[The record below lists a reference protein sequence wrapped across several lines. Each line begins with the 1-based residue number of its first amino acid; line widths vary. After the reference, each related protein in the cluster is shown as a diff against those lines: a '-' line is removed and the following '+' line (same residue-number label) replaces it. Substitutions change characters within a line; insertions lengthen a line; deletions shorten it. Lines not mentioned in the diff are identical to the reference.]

1 MTGYLSS
8 TIPIISKITI
18 ATVEDLGYTVDYTQ
32 ADSYDGS
39 NVNNAVSG
47 CCAPSSSRKQLR
59 QLASPNPKKPPNQK
73 NKKPPNP
80 RRPPNNPKKPL
91 SNAGLEKAFTY
102 GRKKLKEKML
112 PPGIPRDL
120 PGGASYVGD
129 MIISVLIMEDDEVY
143 EVSVGA

>member
-8 TIPIISKITI
+8 AIPIISKITI

-32 ADSYDGS
+32 ADLYDGS
-39 NVNNAVSG
+39 NMNNAVSG

-59 QLASPNPKKPPNQK
+59 QLASPNPKKPPKQK
-73 NKKPPNP
+73 NKN
-80 RRPPNNPKKPL
+80 NNPKKPL

-102 GRKKLKEKML
+102 GKKKLKEKAL
-112 PPGIPRDL
+112 APGISRDL
-120 PGGASYVGD
+120 PGGATYVGD
-129 MIISVLIMEDDEVY
+129 MVISVLIMEDGEVY